1 MKKYFTFCIWNY
13 GPGRPFDNE
22 YMLVSE
28 SYKEDTIVLSFDNG
42 EKCVIMN
49 PINII
54 KTETCLKIEKAS
66 KILWNSFYYGKSKND
81 DTLITIQYELL
92 ENDQIQIIE
101 NGPFKNHQI
110 ISANNSIA
118 FEAYIRTEK

>member
-1 MKKYFTFCIWNY
+1 MKKYFTFSIWNC

-22 YMLVSE
+22 YMLVDR
-28 SYKEDTIVLSFDNG
+28 SYKDDTIVLSFDDG

-54 KTETCLKIEKAS
+54 ETDSCLRIEKAS
-66 KILWNSFYYGKSKND
+66 KILWSFYYYGKPKSD

-92 ENDQIQIIE
+92 DNGQIQIAE
-101 NGPFKNHQI
+101 NGPFENDQVI
-110 ISANNSIA
+110 FINNRIA
-118 FEAYIRTEK
+118 FEAYIRTQM

>member
-1 MKKYFTFCIWNY
+1 MKKYFTLGIWNC

-22 YMLVSE
+22 YMLVDK
-28 SYKEDTIVLSFDNG
+28 SYKDDTIVLSFEDG

-54 KTETCLKIEKAS
+54 ETDSCLRIEKAS
-66 KILWNSFYYGKSKND
+66 KILWSFYYYGKPKSD

-92 ENDQIQIIE
+92 DNGQIQIAE
-101 NGPFKNHQI
+101 NGPFENDQV
-110 ISANNSIA
+110 ISINNRIA
-118 FEAYIRTEK
+118 FEAYNRTQM